1 MRLQRKKEEPEIPTA
16 SLADIAF
23 LLIILF
29 MITSTF
35 AVSKGIFFNLPK
47 EAPTTL
53 GRAEEAI
60 YIHILEDGNVMVDQ
74 KPMKLMDI
82 QEYVRKKVEINR
94 TKPVIIHCEPNA
106 LYANMVDVFDE
117 LKQLEFDM
125 YPENRDDDPTNDK
138 HINIAIPSRSEI
150 EAWGELLGGI
160 SE

>member
-1 MRLQRKKEEPEIPTA
+1 MRLQRRKEEPEIPTC
-16 SLADIAF
+16 SMADIAF
-23 LLIILF
+23 LLIVLF

-35 AVSKGIFFNLPK
+35 AVSKGILFNLPK
-47 EAPTTL
+47 EAPATL
-53 GRAEEAI
+53 ARAEEAI
-60 YIHILEDGNVMVDQ
+60 YIHILEDGAILVDQ
-74 KPMKLMDI
+74 KPMMIREI
-82 QEYVRKKVEINR
+82 QEYVRNKVEINR

-138 HINIAIPSRSEI
+138 HINIAIPSRKEI
-150 EAWGELLGGI
+150 EAWGELLGGV